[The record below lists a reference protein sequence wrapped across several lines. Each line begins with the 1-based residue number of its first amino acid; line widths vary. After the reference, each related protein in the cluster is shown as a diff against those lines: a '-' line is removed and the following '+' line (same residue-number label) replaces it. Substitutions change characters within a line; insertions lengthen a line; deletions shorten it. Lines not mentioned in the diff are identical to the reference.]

1 MVLGYEALPAL
12 EAGQVERL
20 PTLIV
25 TREINEHANVFHT
38 LTGA

>member
-1 MVLGYEALPAL
+1 MVFGAEALPAL
-12 EAGQVERL
+12 EAAPVESL